1 MHPANCKHLSCR
13 WIFTRCLI
21 DVKRKP
27 VNQAWPNKRKC
38 HCNNKQ
44 FESIT
49 SACREPDLTKHLTC
63 KNRMN
68 GRVQKCSE
76 AQITACPSF
85 KTLAYSRNA
94 PWQLQVPF
102 LLDEQLASAKQD
114 RNKCVNVTVVHAVS
128 FIEAP
133 HTKPHIESKAKASPW
148 VQRLQSNNL
157 VKTNYNWKQILLV

>member
-1 MHPANCKHLSCR
+1 MHNIINELH
-13 WIFTRCLI
+13 
-21 DVKRKP
+21 
-27 VNQAWPNKRKC
+27 
-38 HCNNKQ
+38 
-44 FESIT
+44 
-49 SACREPDLTKHLTC
+49 
-63 KNRMN
+63 
-68 GRVQKCSE
+68 E
-76 AQITACPSF
+76 AQTTARLSF

-157 VKTNYNWKQILLV
+157 VKTNYN